1 MRRCRDFTK
10 SAPGDTNNTS
20 FRKNLITSGI
30 YAIQEYVKRAQRE
43 FWTDLRP
50 PFGQNVARKAG
61 IKRYEKKRKNE
72 NSGFSDLTKS
82 AVFENEFANRLRASL
97 MKSFCRSPHQ
107 TSEPGQAAYPP
118 RTRGI
123 PVRAPRE
130 RRARHAFRVAC
141 GT

>member
-1 MRRCRDFTK
+1 MLFLRLYRDFTK

-30 YAIQEYVKRAQRE
+30 YAIQEDVKRAQRE

-72 NSGFSDLTKS
+72 NSGFYDFTKS
-82 AVFENEFANRLRASL
+82 AVFENEFGNGL
-97 MKSFCRSPHQ
+97 
-107 TSEPGQAAYPP
+107 T
-118 RTRGI
+118 TREFGRF
-123 PVRAPRE
+123 V
-130 RRARHAFRVAC
+130 
-141 GT
+141 